1 MRSTSLALLLLFQ
14 KYLKID
20 ADRKIKPNKTFILI
34 KGLNNYQMD
43 ELRELF
49 GDQGF
54 VLRVAGGQIGHL
66 AHDGVD
72 ARASDHGLGGA
83 ANDEGRVEGHV
94 AGHQLTLVSGVHI
107 LVDLK

>member
-1 MRSTSLALLLLFQ
+1 
-14 KYLKID
+14 
-20 ADRKIKPNKTFILI
+20 
-34 KGLNNYQMD
+34 MD
-43 ELRELF
+43 ELRKFF

-54 VLRVAGGQIGHL
+54 VLRVACCQVCHL
-66 AHDGVD
+66 SHDGVD

-107 LVDLK
+107 LILKLIRLCALVP